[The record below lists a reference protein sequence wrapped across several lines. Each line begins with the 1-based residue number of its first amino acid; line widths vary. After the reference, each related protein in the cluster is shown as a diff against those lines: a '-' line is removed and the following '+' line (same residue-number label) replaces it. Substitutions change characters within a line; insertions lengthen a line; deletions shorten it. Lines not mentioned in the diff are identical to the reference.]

1 VSKRAR
7 SHCSRAAR
15 SGARLAL
22 ALLLVTTLGGGLL
35 STQSQRTPTTL
46 AALDAYASFFHRR
59 QVVVQAVSEG
69 EFQNVFVTDGPH
81 RIRALNVAPP
91 VDGETELLE
100 IDGTYWDVG
109 RLQPNDPRLDQY
121 PIAQLSQELL
131 GKPWP
136 ASGELPLLIADET
149 RRARLADTTTLRAIA
164 IAPQDYRDQQVTVT
178 GRFRGRNLFG
188 DQPEAPGASPHDFV
202 LLSGNAS
209 LWVVGTEP
217 KGRDFE
223 LDIMARVD
231 TSRWLEVTG
240 TVTGTDQLISIEAE
254 ALALAERPSA
264 PAPVAI
270 STERDE
276 PRPPAEVIFSA
287 PTPDDIDVPV
297 DSLVRVQFSRDMDG
311 DTFNEQV
318 AVSYLGADDDAPPLE
333 FELSYRPRNRVLNI
347 SFVEPLEAYR
357 SVEVTFSDKIMTRDG
372 ATLVPYTLSFSTGG
386 S

>member
-1 VSKRAR
+1 M
-7 SHCSRAAR
+7 
-15 SGARLAL
+15 L
-22 ALLLVTTLGGGLL
+22 ALLLVTTVGGTHS
-35 STQSQRTPTTL
+35 STQSQRIPTTL

-59 QVVVQAVSEG
+59 PIVVHAVSEG
-69 EFQNVFVTDGPH
+69 DFQNVFVADGPH

-121 PIAQLSQELL
+121 PIAQLSQDLL

-149 RRARLADTTTLRAIA
+149 RRARAADTATLRAIA
-164 IAPQDYRDQQVTVT
+164 LAPEDYRDQQVTVT

-188 DQPEAPGASPHDFV
+188 DQPEAPGTSPHDFV
-202 LLSGNAS
+202 LQSGDAS
-209 LWVVGTEP
+209 LWIVGREP

-223 LDIMARVD
+223 LDVMARVD

-254 ALALAERPSA
+254 TLALAERPSV
-264 PAPVAI
+264 PPPTTVI
-270 STERDE
+270 TERDE
-276 PRPPAEVIFSA
+276 PGPPAEVIFSA

-297 DSLVRVQFSRDMDG
+297 DTLVRVQFSRDMDG
-311 DTFNEQV
+311 DTFEEQV
-318 AVSYLGADDDAPPLE
+318 AVSYLGAADDAPPLE
-333 FELSYRPRNRVLNI
+333 FELNYRPRNRVLNI
-347 SFVEPLEAYR
+347 SFTEPLEAYR
-357 SVEVTFSDKIMTRDG
+357 SVEVTFTDSIMTRDG
-372 ATLVPYTLSFSTGG
+372 ATLVPYTLRFATGG